1 MAFSLRKWINTKL
14 ERKLGD
20 GAVDLIRRLL
30 SENWRSQWRRWA
42 WALLFMTITA
52 VATAIWA
59 WLQKD
64 LVNSIFFEHR
74 MDMLVPLTLAVIV
87 LPIIRGFAGYGQEVV
102 MSRVGNRIVAD
113 TQRRIYKHILTFGL
127 DFFSSRPSSELIMKV
142 GNGATSARDILN
154 VLVVSVGRDG
164 LTLIGLLIVMV
175 LQAPFL
181 LLVVAVIAPLVIV
194 SLTRLIKRVRDIAK
208 VEFRLLTRVIELL
221 QETVQGARLVKTF
234 GLAEHMNAQ
243 MDTAATAIEARSNSI
258 AQLQAGSTPVLEA
271 IGGAAI
277 GLITLYCGWRTLN
290 GTALPG
296 EFVSFSAAMLLAYEP
311 AKRLA
316 RLRISLEMTFVGLR
330 MLYGILDT
338 PPSTT
343 EVGTDVPLE
352 FRNGTIEFRN
362 VSFAYRPNKPVLN
375 NISFKIFKN
384 SKVAI
389 VGPSGAGKTTILSLI
404 PRLYDVTKGTVL
416 IDDQD
421 VRSVSP
427 ASVRSAFAVVTQDT
441 YMFSGTVKDN
451 IRIGRADATDDE
463 IRQAAVDSFAHDFIS
478 ELRDGYDTNV
488 GENGVQLSGGQRQR
502 VAIARAILKRAPI
515 LLLDEATSSLDSQ
528 AERIVQLALDRL
540 MESRT
545 TIVIAHRLSTII
557 NADRVLVVDQG
568 TLIEQG
574 THRELL
580 AKGGLYRELYEHQ
593 FADLPREAFVAPPS
607 AIAV

>member
-42 WALLFMTITA
+42 WALFFMTITA

>member
-154 VLVVSVGRDG
+154 VLVVSLGRDG

>member
-1 MAFSLRKWINTKL
+1 MAFSLRKWINAKL

>member
-42 WALLFMTITA
+42 WALFFMTITA

-154 VLVVSVGRDG
+154 VLVVSLGRDG